1 MDEPFSDLDELLK
14 RNLRAEVLR
23 LQRRLNITMIHVTHD
38 QEEAMTLGDILVV
51 MNDGQIAQLG
61 DPDTVFNQPNS
72 VFVATFIGSPQ
83 INRFDCTLERADE
96 EAVLLDSDL
105 QFTLTGEVAS
115 CLGDAT
121 GEEIALCVRPQH
133 LSWSENEPEDGLS
146 MPITVEVIE
155 KIGTE
160 DIIRCSTP
168 GGSEVVAVVASGTL
182 NEGAEGYL
190 RADQADIHLFDGYD
204 EDAERLN

>member
-1 MDEPFSDLDELLK
+1 
-14 RNLRAEVLR
+14 
-23 LQRRLNITMIHVTHD
+23 
-38 QEEAMTLGDILVV
+38 
-51 MNDGQIAQLG
+51 
-61 DPDTVFNQPNS
+61 
-72 VFVATFIGSPQ
+72 
-83 INRFDCTLERADE
+83 
-96 EAVLLDSDL
+96 
-105 QFTLTGEVAS
+105 
-115 CLGDAT
+115 
-121 GEEIALCVRPQH
+121 
-133 LSWSENEPEDGLS
+133 

-190 RADQADIHLFDGYD
+190 RADQADIHMFDGYD